1 MYLILVAFPQ
11 SRWVV
16 TDVADVLLW
25 QGLFSES
32 HTVAMLPAQ
41 ALLTL
46 GRKESKEEKSNTNL
60 SEGGCDMGITI
71 MKEVLS
77 LIFFYDR
84 KTGILSSPV
93 S

>member
-46 GRKESKEEKSNTNL
+46 GRKKRGKRARKRNLTTNL
-60 SEGGCDMGITI
+60 SEGGCDMGII
-71 MKEVLS
+71 LIKEVLS
-77 LIFFYDR
+77 LIFLMIGR
-84 KTGILSSPV
+84 QG
-93 S
+93 